1 MLLTT
6 RMTATP
12 THSLRRKAV
21 QLGIAIAERIAALSI
36 FQPALKSMNRIAI
49 AKMGLNNIRHETAA
63 NVTHKTVDTFC
74 LIIRGPPLMTNVPLI
89 LESLSVG
96 PRCDRPA
103 NLQVNIRMV
112 NNYVK
117 HSVSNERA
125 SSLIKTECTSGMV
138 SYF

>member
-6 RMTATP
+6 RMTATS
-12 THSLRRKAV
+12 THSLRRKIV
-21 QLGIAIAERIAALSI
+21 QLEIAIAERIAALFI
-36 FQPALKSMNRIAI
+36 FQLALKSMNRIAI
-49 AKMGLNNIRHETAA
+49 AKMGLNNIRHETTA
-63 NVTHKTVDTFC
+63 NVTHKTVNTFC
-74 LIIRGPPLMTNVPLI
+74 LIIRDPSLMINVSLI

-96 PRCDRPA
+96 SRCDRSA
-103 NLQVNIRMV
+103 NLQVNIRMM

-125 SSLIKTECTSGMV
+125 SSLIKTKCTSEMM